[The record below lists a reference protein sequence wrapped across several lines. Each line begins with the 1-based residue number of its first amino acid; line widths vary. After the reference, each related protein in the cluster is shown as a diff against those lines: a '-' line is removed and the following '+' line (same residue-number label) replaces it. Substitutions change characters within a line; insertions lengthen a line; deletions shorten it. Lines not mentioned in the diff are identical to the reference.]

1 MYFSVL
7 RVPTRQTE
15 TNSCTDEVSALI
27 LDPGHSTVRVGFA
40 GEDVPKSVLP
50 SYYANIVDRN
60 APNGRKDI
68 YGENSIY
75 YPSEDVDIRNPMADD
90 GTVADWESAE
100 KLWEAAIVSRLIS
113 PKANRPSDYWSKQNG
128 ESGGDVEMED
138 VEEDEKLLE
147 ENPLL
152 MTETGWNSG
161 KNREKGIEIAIESY
175 GAPAFWQA
183 RSGALAA

>member
-1 MYFSVL
+1 
-7 RVPTRQTE
+7 
-15 TNSCTDEVSALI
+15 
-27 LDPGHSTVRVGFA
+27 
-40 GEDVPKSVLP
+40 
-50 SYYANIVDRN
+50 
-60 APNGRKDI
+60 
-68 YGENSIY
+68 
-75 YPSEDVDIRNPMADD
+75 MAED
-90 GTVADWESAE
+90 GTVANWESAE

-128 ESGGDVEMED
+128 ESGESGGDVEMED

-152 MTETGWNSG
+152 MTETGWNAG
-161 KNREKGIEIAIESY
+161 KNREKGIEIAIESF